1 PSGARALSAGF
12 RGRLA
17 LLARSHGIGAPGGRL
32 VRRPGGA
39 DDLRSTLVV
48 LLPRSALAASPLG
61 TGPWPCAEYFRWLFG
76 PLAHPT
82 LMIPH
87 APIAGLTLKQSAESD
102 ERRTCRRLD
111 TSRRLASIGRKAA
124 RNRAQ
129 LETTREV
136 LRIAREPE
144 GKSPARS
151 PIWALA
157 AIAFRKYSDYTT
169 WLTGGGAS

>member
-1 PSGARALSAGF
+1 AEPTPSRPETLGPWQPSDRVAHGAGGHRKPNLGEFGAGLHQRAHEARASLRERRGRRSGGPRALAPSGARALSAGF

-61 TGPWPCAEYFRWLFG
+61 TGPWQCAEYLRWLLG
-76 PLAHPT
+76 PPAHPT

-87 APIAGLTLKQSAESD
+87 APIAG
-102 ERRTCRRLD
+102 
-111 TSRRLASIGRKAA
+111 
-124 RNRAQ
+124 
-129 LETTREV
+129 
-136 LRIAREPE
+136 
-144 GKSPARS
+144 
-151 PIWALA
+151 
-157 AIAFRKYSDYTT
+157 
-169 WLTGGGAS
+169 